1 MAEPCRPQLDVI
13 VGEIVG
19 NSSVTRIG
27 EEPPVIRPLRV
38 RRVPQAEVPLLIV
51 DGTPPFAATPMGRS
65 GSARRRTICGASEEA
80 LAVAPR
86 TDLDTGVL
94 VAPT

>member
-1 MAEPCRPQLDVI
+1 MELRLLPQRLWD
-13 VGEIVG
+13 GAD
-19 NSSVTRIG
+19 RL
-27 EEPPVIRPLRV
+27 EEGQVCGV
-38 RRVPQAEVPLLIV
+38 
-51 DGTPPFAATPMGRS
+51 S
-65 GSARRRTICGASEEA
+65 GEA